1 MSLFL
6 FHHFFVEHLDVETPR
21 SSGSRASE
29 IVLELDLVPMANGG
43 WSKGFTIKIGDWKGT
58 KNRGMILINGVCL
71 DDLWHRFTQ
80 RNHLTLKYGK
90 SPDLRTDVLKKITS
104 ESPNFSWGM
113 FPSYVKLSPQRP
125 GLATSGPRWPR
136 GTNTLQSVIAKN
148 KKKRSIF
155 SHFVPC
161 APGWWYTYP
170 SEKWWSSSVGM
181 MIIPNIW
188 KNEIHV
194 PSHQPVKDVQRC
206 AKMFNFLMFIFSPC
220 RITWTENHQPDS
232 HYH

>member
-58 KNRGMILINGVCL
+58 KNRGMILINGICL

-148 KKKRSIF
+148 KKNEASSPTLFHVFLVGGIPTPLKNDGV
-155 SHFVPC
+155 HQL
-161 APGWWYTYP
+161 GWWLFPIYGKMKFMFQATNQL
-170 SEKWWSSSVGM
+170 KM
-181 MIIPNIW
+181 C
-188 KNEIHV
+188 
-194 PSHQPVKDVQRC
+194 KDVQRC
-206 AKMFNFLMFIFSPC
+206 LNF
-220 RITWTENHQPDS
+220 
-232 HYH
+232 